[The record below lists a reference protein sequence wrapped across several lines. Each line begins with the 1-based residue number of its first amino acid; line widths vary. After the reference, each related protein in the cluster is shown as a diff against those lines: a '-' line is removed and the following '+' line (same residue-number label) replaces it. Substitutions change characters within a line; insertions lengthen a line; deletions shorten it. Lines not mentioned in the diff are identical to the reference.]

1 MNFRAARFALSSF
14 RNLAAAMRAFHHA
27 TRPCFSGIGPAAAM
41 RMSWYKTILWSGF
54 ACLNVMMLSR
64 LTTKNL
70 RGQSGE
76 GHGFQIWLI
85 GVAVLAHAKG
95 FIWAPEAMAYPCML

>member
-1 MNFRAARFALSSF
+1 MVRV
-14 RNLAAAMRAFHHA
+14 
-27 TRPCFSGIGPAAAM
+27 C
-41 RMSWYKTILWSGF
+41 
-54 ACLNVMMLSR
+54 MLER
-64 LTTKNL
+64 DDAVTPYHKKPQ
-70 RGQSGE
+70 GQSGE